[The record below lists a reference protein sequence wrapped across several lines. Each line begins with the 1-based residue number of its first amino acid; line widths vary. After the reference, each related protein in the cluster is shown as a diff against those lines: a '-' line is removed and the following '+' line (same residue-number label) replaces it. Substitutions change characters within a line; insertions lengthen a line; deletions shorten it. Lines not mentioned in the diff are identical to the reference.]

1 MAKSAANNPV
11 TAPAIGVVG
20 GGALGTLLASR
31 FLAHGGDVRVV
42 TRSGGSRHLDLKRD
56 HPEVRLGH
64 DFAALE
70 GTDLVFLCVK
80 AYHTQDVARSLA
92 ALRLGK
98 AAVCSLQNGWGN
110 LDLLEEAL
118 PSLPLLAG
126 ATSLGAY
133 LDDRGLLH
141 ATDRGTTVIAPW
153 RPADLPAAERAAALI
168 RDTGLLSEA
177 RPDARAVLWRKL
189 VLNSAV
195 NPITALAHCT
205 NGTLLQELSLFEIAS
220 RAAREATQLGE
231 SLGLMG
237 PDFDPEEA
245 LRAILRETAGNLS
258 SMREDLSRRR
268 RTEIE
273 EITGAIVR
281 LAEKAGQPV
290 PVQSALLTL
299 VRAAKRRL

>member
-1 MAKSAANNPV
+1 MAESVANNPKP
-11 TAPAIGVVG
+11 APVIGIVG

-31 FLAHGGDVRVV
+31 FLARGADVRVV
-42 TRSGGSRHLDLKRD
+42 TRSSGSRHLELKRD
-56 HPEVRLGH
+56 HPAVRLGH
-64 DFAALE
+64 DFGALE
-70 GTDLVFLCVK
+70 GTELVFLCVK
-80 AYHTQDVARSLA
+80 AYHTRDVARSLTSLHLDKVA
-92 ALRLGK
+92 I
-98 AAVCSLQNGWGN
+98 CSLQNGWGN
-110 LDLLEEAL
+110 LDLLDQAL

-133 LDDRGLLH
+133 LDDLGLLH

-153 RPADLPAAERAAALI
+153 RPTDLPAAERAVAMI

-205 NGTLLQELSLFEIAS
+205 NGALLQELSLFEIAR
-220 RAAREATQLGE
+220 RAAREACQVGE
-231 SLGLMG
+231 SLELLD

-258 SMREDLSRRR
+258 SMREDLARGR
-268 RTEIE
+268 RTEVE
-273 EITGAIVR
+273 EITGAIVS
-281 LAEKAGQPV
+281 LGEKAGQPT

-299 VRAAKRRL
+299 VRAAERRL

>member
-1 MAKSAANNPV
+1 MAESIASHP
-11 TAPAIGVVG
+11 TPAPAIGIVG

-31 FLAHGGDVRVV
+31 FLERGADVRVV
-42 TRSGGSRHLDLKRD
+42 TRSSGSRHLDLKRD
-56 HPEVRLGH
+56 HPGVRLGH
-64 DFAALE
+64 DFGALE
-70 GTDLVFLCVK
+70 GTDLLFLCVK
-80 AYHTQDVARSLA
+80 AYHTRDVARSLA
-92 ALRLGK
+92 SIRLDK
-98 AAVCSLQNGWGN
+98 VAICSLQNGWGN
-110 LDLLEEAL
+110 LDLLDEAL
-118 PSLPLLAG
+118 PALPLLAG

-133 LDDRGLLH
+133 LDDLGLLH

-153 RPADLPAAERAAALI
+153 RPSDFPAAERASTMI

-205 NGTLLQELSLFEIAS
+205 NGALLSELSLFEIAR
-220 RAAREATQLGE
+220 RAAREAAQVGE
-231 SLGLMG
+231 SLGLLDA
-237 PDFDPEEA
+237 DFDPEEA

-258 SMREDLSRRR
+258 SMREDLARGR

-281 LAEKAGQPV
+281 LAEKSGRPT

-299 VRAAKRRL
+299 VRAAERRL

>member
-1 MAKSAANNPV
+1 MAESIANNP
-11 TAPAIGVVG
+11 TPAPAVGIVG

-31 FLAHGGDVRVV
+31 FLERGADVRVV
-42 TRSGGSRHLDLKRD
+42 TRSSGSRHLDLKRD
-56 HPEVRLGH
+56 HPAVRLGH
-64 DFAALE
+64 DFGALE
-70 GTDLVFLCVK
+70 GTDLLFLCVK
-80 AYHTQDVARSLA
+80 AYHTKDVARSLA
-92 ALRLGK
+92 SIRLDK
-98 AAVCSLQNGWGN
+98 VAICSLQNGWGN
-110 LDLLEEAL
+110 LDLLDQVL
-118 PSLPLLAG
+118 PALPLLAG

-133 LDDRGLLH
+133 LDDLGLLH

-153 RPADLPAAERAAALI
+153 RPSDLPAAERASAMI

-205 NGTLLQELSLFEIAS
+205 NGALLSELSLFEIAR
-220 RAAREATQLGE
+220 RAAREAAGVGQGLGF
-231 SLGLMG
+231 LDA
-237 PDFDPEEA
+237 DFDPEEA
-245 LRAILRETAGNLS
+245 LRAILRETAGNFS
-258 SMREDLSRRR
+258 SMREDLARGR

-281 LAEKAGQPV
+281 LAEEAGRPA

-299 VRAAKRRL
+299 VRAAERRL